1 MNKLKK
7 ICTFFLL
14 YGFCFSLFAHAQ
26 SQNVISGE
34 KGKRINELVSAY
46 HREGLLNGTVLVA
59 GRGKVIYKRGFGF
72 ANMEFKVP
80 NAPDTKFRVASI
92 SKSIVAVLAM
102 RLVEQGKLSL
112 DAKISDYLPDYRKD
126 IADKVTVRHLLSHTS
141 GIPDTLTRPG
151 LWEREIRDPFTP
163 QELLARYSG
172 GDLQFEP
179 GTKFKYGTMAYVL
192 LSLIIEKA
200 TGKTFEQATRDE
212 VLEPLKMRDTGMEGA
227 SPIVVR
233 NEQGRSMLKGKA
245 PIIERMATGYMKVN
259 NEYSRSPFMD
269 MTHGSAGGWMY
280 STVEDLFRLDRAL
293 YSDKF
298 ISKQTR
304 EKMFTP
310 VLSDTGFGWNTRYL
324 LFSDLQQPFLNIVD
338 EPRTLR
344 EAPADFKVVY
354 KLGDLWGYSGVFA
367 RLPNEEHAIFV
378 LVNVNNRAIFFDL
391 ETVRIT
397 QGVMN
402 ILYDKPYFTPRE
414 RMFAEIIER
423 QGFEKAVE
431 TFNRLKRNEPHSPI
445 FREFEFNIL
454 GYEILGQKKFAQAIG
469 IFRLNIES
477 HPTSANAYDSLAEAY
492 AKSGDKLNAIK
503 YYEKALEKLA
513 LDKNLDETSRNN
525 LRTNAEQKLKEL
537 RGNL

>member
-7 ICTFFLL
+7 IYTFFLL
-14 YGFCFSLFAHAQ
+14 YAFCFALFAPAQ

-34 KGKRINELVSAY
+34 KGKKINELVNAY
-46 HREGLLNGTVLVA
+46 YREGLLNGTILVA
-59 GRGKVIYKRGFGF
+59 ERGKVIYKRGFGF

-80 NAPDTKFRVASI
+80 NEPNTKFRVASI
-92 SKSIVAVLAM
+92 SKSIAAILAM

-112 DAKISDYLPDYRKD
+112 DAKVSDYLPDYRKD
-126 IADKVTVRHLLSHTS
+126 VADKVTVRHLLSHTS

-163 QELLARYSG
+163 QELLARYSNG
-172 GDLQFEP
+172 TLEFEP

-200 TGKTFEQATRDE
+200 TGRTFEQAQREE
-212 VLEPLKMRDTGMEGA
+212 VLEPLEMRDTGIEGA

-233 NEQGRSMLKGKA
+233 NEQGRSMLKGKS

-269 MTHGSAGGWMY
+269 MTHAYAGGTIY

-293 YSDKF
+293 YNDKF

-310 VLSDTGFGWNTRYL
+310 VLSDTGLGWNTRYL
-324 LFSDLQQPFLNIVD
+324 SFSDLQQPFLNIVD
-338 EPRTLR
+338 EPRMLR

-367 RLPNEEHAIFV
+367 RLPNEEHTIAV
-378 LVNVNNRAIFFDL
+378 LVNVNSRAIFFEL
-391 ETVRIT
+391 ETIRVT
-397 QGVMN
+397 QGLMN

-414 RMFAEIIER
+414 RTFAEIIER

-431 TFNRLKRNEPHSPI
+431 IFKQLKQKEPANPVI
-445 FREFEFNIL
+445 REAEVNAL
-454 GYEILGQKKFAQAIG
+454 GYEILGQKKFALAIDV
-469 IFRLNIES
+469 FKLNVEAY
-477 HPTSANAYDSLAEAY
+477 PKSANSYDSLAETYLGTGEKELAL
-492 AKSGDKLNAIK
+492 KLYK
-503 YYEKALEKLA
+503 KALEVDPNYPNAKAAAEIVKKLEA
-513 LDKNLDETSRNN
+513 DAKVNSSN
-525 LRTNAEQKLKEL
+525 
-537 RGNL
+537 